1 MVSKRRIKV
10 MNKKRAY
17 IIECSIK
24 YVVFALMLCVML
36 FPFLFM
42 ISKSFM
48 SLTDINADTVRFLPS
63 KMSFEAFSAF
73 KSVENGGMGLFR
85 YFKNSFIVVLINA
98 FVVPFTSCMIA
109 FPLSRYK
116 FKGSGF
122 MFALILATSMIPSSV
137 VQVPQYKLFS
147 TLGLTDRLASQY
159 IGAFF
164 GGTGMQIFLIIQ
176 FMRALPKELDEA
188 ATIDGANIVM
198 IFVMIMMPL
207 CFNIFVYT
215 SVGVAM
221 AQWSNFQ
228 GPLIYISGDM
238 DEILPIAAAFYHKF
252 RSAGNSAVQGNIKMA
267 VALCMTLFPAILFFI
282 FQKQMIGGVKLGA
295 VKG

>member
-1 MVSKRRIKV
+1 MERTKKIKV

-17 IIECSIK
+17 IIECSLK
-24 YVVFALMLCVML
+24 YTVFAIMLCVML

-42 ISKSFM
+42 ILK
-48 SLTDINADTVRFLPS
+48 SLTSFEEINLKPVIFAPS
-63 KMSFEAFSAF
+63 YISFEAFGAF
-73 KSVENGGMGLFR
+73 VPYLK

-98 FVVPFTSCMIA
+98 IVVPFTSCMVA
-109 FPLSRYK
+109 YPLARYK

-122 MFALILATSMIPSSV
+122 MFGLILATSMIPSSV
-137 VQVPQYKLFS
+137 VQVPQYKLF
-147 TLGLTDRLASQY
+147 TDFGLYDTLASQY

-176 FMRALPKELDEA
+176 FMRAIPRELDEA
-188 ATIDGANIVM
+188 ATIDGANVYM
-198 IFVMIMMPL
+198 IFIMIMMPL
-207 CFNIFVYT
+207 CFNIYIYT

-221 AQWSNFQ
+221 AQWANFQ
-228 GPLIYISGDM
+228 GPLIYIKT
-238 DEILPIAAAFYHKF
+238 DEIRPIAAAFYHHF
-252 RSAGNSAVQGNIKMA
+252 GASSNAAIEGNIKMA
-267 VALCMTLFPAILFFI
+267 VALCITIFPAILFFF